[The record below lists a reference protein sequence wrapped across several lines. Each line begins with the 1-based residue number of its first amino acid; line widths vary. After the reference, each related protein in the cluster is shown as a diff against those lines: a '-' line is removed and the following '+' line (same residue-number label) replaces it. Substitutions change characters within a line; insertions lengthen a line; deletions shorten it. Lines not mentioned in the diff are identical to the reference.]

1 MLLIALTVLPAVA
14 IAVYFITSDRF
25 IEPTGTI
32 LFSLFLGLVICFP
45 AGVLNTVLIRNQED
59 PNSLAY
65 LAAITEEPLKFLM
78 IFFFKKSHEF
88 DEPMDALVYG
98 TVVSLGFAILENFGY
113 VHGADSETSSYA
125 IATLRAFTAIPM
137 HASCGVVMG
146 YYFGRYM
153 FSGSRRHLV
162 MSLAVPIFSCQLQ
175 LPSVNR
181 FAFFPFAPDRAGRL
195 LPAFTKVFIQE
206 QKLKAAE
213 TEKIWVDLSEP

>member
-45 AGVLNTVLIRNQED
+45 AGVLNTVLIWNQED
-59 PNSLAY
+59 PHSLAY

-78 IFFFKKSHEF
+78 IFLFLRSRTEF

-98 TVVSLGFAILENFGY
+98 TVVSLGFAILENFAY
-113 VHGADSETSSYA
+113 VYGADSETSSYA

-137 HASCGVVMG
+137 HAACGVVMG

-153 FSGSRRHLV
+153 FSGSRRHLFL
-162 MSLAVPIFSCQLQ
+162 SLAVPIFFHASYNFLASIDS
-175 LPSVNR
+175 P
-181 FAFFPFAPDRAGRL
+181 FFLLLLIAVVVYCLRL
-195 LPAFTKVFIQE
+195 HKVFMQE
-206 QKLKAAE
+206 QKLKSTEAE
-213 TEKIWVDLSEP
+213 NKLA

>member
-45 AGVLNTVLIRNQED
+45 AGVLNTVLIWNQED
-59 PNSLAY
+59 PHSLAY

-78 IFFFKKSHEF
+78 IFFFLRSRTEF
-88 DEPMDALVYG
+88 NEPMDALVYG
-98 TVVSLGFAILENFGY
+98 TVVSLGFAILENFAY
-113 VHGADSETSSYA
+113 VYGADSETSSYA

-162 MSLAVPIFSCQLQ
+162 MSLAVPIFFHASYNFLASIQS
-175 LPSVNR
+175 P
-181 FAFFPFAPDRAGRL
+181 FFLLLLIVLVAYCLRL
-195 LPAFTKVFIQE
+195 HKVFIQE

-213 TEKIWVDLSEP
+213 TERKFG

>member
-45 AGVLNTVLIRNQED
+45 AGVLNTVLIWNQED
-59 PNSLAY
+59 PHSLAY

-78 IFFFKKSHEF
+78 IFLFLRSRTEF

-98 TVVSLGFAILENFGY
+98 TVVSLGFAILENFAY
-113 VHGADSETSSYA
+113 VYGADSETSSYA

-137 HASCGVVMG
+137 HAACGVVMG

-153 FSGSRRHLV
+153 FSGSRRHLFL
-162 MSLAVPIFSCQLQ
+162 SLAVPIFFHASYNFLASIDS
-175 LPSVNR
+175 P
-181 FAFFPFAPDRAGRL
+181 FFLLLLIALVVYCLRL
-195 LPAFTKVFIQE
+195 HKVFMQE
-206 QKLKAAE
+206 QKLKSTEAE
-213 TEKIWVDLSEP
+213 NKLA

>member
-1 MLLIALTVLPAVA
+1 MLLIALTVLPAIA

-32 LFSLFLGLVICFP
+32 LFSLFLGLIICLP
-45 AGVLNTVLIRNQED
+45 AGVLNTLLIWSQED
-59 PNSLAY
+59 PHRHVY

-78 IFFFKKSHEF
+78 IFFFLRSRTEF

-98 TVVSLGFAILENFGY
+98 TVVSLGFAILENFAY
-113 VHGADSETSSYA
+113 VYSADSEASSYA

-162 MSLAVPIFSCQLQ
+162 MSLVVPIFFHASYNFLASIDS
-175 LPSVNR
+175 P
-181 FAFFPFAPDRAGRL
+181 FFLLLLIVLVVYCLRL
-195 LPAFTKVFIQE
+195 HKVFIRE
-206 QKLKAAE
+206 QNLKAAE
-213 TEKIWVDLSEP
+213 TERKFA